1 MEGRNIYR
9 GFFMN
14 HRFAKRMNKI
24 PRSFVREI
32 LKVTDDED
40 MISFAGGLPNPQSFP
55 VEAIKDATSK
65 VLTQEGDKVL
75 QYSTTEGYHKLRE
88 YIAQRYQSQGLKVGV
103 DDILITNGSQ
113 QCLDLVGKAFLDC
126 EDGIIMERPT
136 YLAAIQAFGLYEPKF
151 HSVPLLDDGVDLE
164 ALETI
169 LKEEDVKLFYT
180 VSSFQNPTGITYS
193 ASKRRKVAE
202 LMEKYNTILVE
213 DNPYGEIRFMG
224 EDIAPI
230 KSYLPD
236 AILFGTFSKIV
247 SPGMRMGWIVAPP
260 HIMEKLITAKQASD
274 LHSNYFTQRV
284 VYQYLQDNDVDL
296 HIQSIRKLYKRQRD
310 KMVQSIQKYLPS
322 DVKHTSPE
330 GGMFLWVTLPSSMS
344 AMELFQLAIE
354 ENVAFVPGETFY
366 TEDPEINTMR
376 LNFSNSNIEEI
387 EEGIKR
393 LGMAIEKLQS
403 N

>member
-1 MEGRNIYR
+1 
-9 GFFMN
+9 MN
-14 HRFAKRMNKI
+14 YRFANRMNKI

-55 VEAIKDATSK
+55 VDAIKDATSK
-65 VLTQEGDKVL
+65 VLTQDGDRVL
-75 QYSTTEGYHKLRE
+75 QYSTTEGYHRLRE
-88 YIAQRYQSQGLKVGV
+88 YIAKRYQGQGLEVGV

-113 QCLDLVGKAFLDC
+113 QCLDLVGKVFLDRD
-126 EDGIIMERPT
+126 DGVIMERPT
-136 YLAAIQAFGLYEPKF
+136 YLAAIQAFGLYEPEF
-151 HSVPLLDDGVDLE
+151 HPVPLLDDGVDLH
-164 ALETI
+164 ALETT

-193 ASKRRKVAE
+193 TSKRKKVAE
-202 LMEKYNTILVE
+202 LMEKYDTVLVE

-230 KSYLPD
+230 KSYSPD
-236 AILFGTFSKIV
+236 SILFGTFSKIV

-260 HIMEKLITAKQASD
+260 EIMEKLITAKQASD

-284 VYQYLQDNDVDL
+284 VYQYLQDNDVDR
-296 HIQSIRKLYKRQRD
+296 HIQSIRKLYKLQRD
-310 KMVQSIQKYLPS
+310 QMVQSIRKYLPAG
-322 DVKHTSPE
+322 VKHTSPE
-330 GGMFLWVTLPSSMS
+330 GGMFLWVTLPEGVS
-344 AMELFQLAIE
+344 AMELFHLAIE

-376 LNFSNSNIEEI
+376 LNFSNSNVEEI

-393 LGMAIEKLQS
+393 LGKAIEKLQA

>member
-1 MEGRNIYR
+1 
-9 GFFMN
+9 MN
-14 HRFAKRMNKI
+14 YRFANRMNKI
-24 PRSFVREI
+24 PRSFIREI

-65 VLTQEGDKVL
+65 VLTQDGDKVL
-75 QYSTTEGYHKLRE
+75 QYSTTEGYHPLRE
-88 YIAQRYQSQGLKVGV
+88 YIAERYQGLEVGV

-113 QCLDLVGKAFLDC
+113 QCLDLVGKVFLDRN
-126 EDGIIMERPT
+126 DGVIMERPT
-136 YLAAIQAFGLYEPKF
+136 YLAAIHAFGLYEPEF
-151 HSVPLLDDGVDLE
+151 HPVPLLDDGVDLN
-164 ALETI
+164 ALETT

-193 ASKRRKVAE
+193 ASKRKKVAE
-202 LMEKYNTILVE
+202 LMGKYDTILVE

-230 KSYLPD
+230 KSYSPD
-236 AILFGTFSKIV
+236 SILFGTFSKIV

-260 HIMEKLITAKQASD
+260 EIMEKLITAKQASD

-284 VYQYLQDNDVDL
+284 VYQYLQDNDVDR
-296 HIQSIRKLYKRQRD
+296 HIQSIRKLYKLQRD
-310 KMVQSIQKYLPS
+310 QMVQSIRKYLPEG
-322 DVKHTSPE
+322 VKHTSPE
-330 GGMFLWVTLPSSMS
+330 GGMFLWVTLPEGVS
-344 AMELFQLAIE
+344 AMELFQLAIK

-376 LNFSNSNIEEI
+376 LNFSNSNVEEI

-393 LGMAIEKLQS
+393 LGKAIEKLQA